1 MSFVMNR
8 RWSRVVIGV
17 AVALFL
23 ITTTHAD
30 VRQTPGEVKIAVYNV
45 ENFFDVFDD
54 PYTRDESTSPKFRF
68 QIETLARAIRKMN
81 ADVLGIVEVEN
92 AHVLKA
98 MNQEMLQGMGYDY
111 IDVGPSNDGR
121 GIKLGIM
128 SRLPIHS
135 VTSYRHHT
143 WNVEGYPT
151 PMRMSR
157 DLYEVVLDTGMDKR
171 LTVMVVHFKSK
182 RDSIGDPQSQRRRN
196 AEARFTRRIVDEKL
210 NKYPDKWLA
219 LIGDYND
226 TPGSP
231 VLDILLKGGD
241 LIDVHADLPPDQRI
255 TYLKEPYRST
265 IDYICVSRA
274 LARHLK
280 PGSVG
285 VVSDPE
291 ELKGADHAPLYATF
305 NLNK

>member
-1 MSFVMNR
+1 MYNVWNR
-8 RWSRVVIGV
+8 RWLCCVVWAAGV
-17 AVALFL
+17 ILL
-23 ITTTHAD
+23 LTTAGAD
-30 VRQTPGEVKIAVYNV
+30 VRDTPGEVKIAVYNV

-54 PYTRDESTSPKFRF
+54 PYTQDERTSPKFRF
-68 QIETLARAIRKMN
+68 QIETLAKAIRRMN
-81 ADVLGIVEVEN
+81 ADILGIVEVEN

-98 MNQEMLQGMGYDY
+98 MNQEFLTGMGYDY

-128 SRLPIHS
+128 SRLPILRVS
-135 VTSYRHHT
+135 SYRHHT
-143 WNVEGYPT
+143 WNVEGYPS

-157 DLYEVVLDTGMDKR
+157 DLYEVVLDTGLDKP

-182 RDSIGDPQSQRRRN
+182 RDSSGDPQSQRRRN
-196 AEARFTRRIVDEKL
+196 AEARFTRKIVDEKL
-210 NKYPDKWLA
+210 SEHPNMWLA

-241 LIDVHADLPPDQRI
+241 LIDVHADLPPQQRI

-265 IDYICVSRA
+265 IDYICVSKA

-280 PGSVG
+280 PGSAR
-285 VVSDPE
+285 VVTEPQ
-291 ELKGADHAPLYATF
+291 ELEGADHAPLYATF
-305 NLNK
+305 ELKK